1 MSLFFRISIA
11 IVFFFGS
18 GYAFSQQ
25 LLSKRTTLYT
35 VVGTSGAKLNQFDQM
50 LEDRGLTGLRN
61 RYRTLGLGYQS
72 RINDFVIGLE
82 LYHNRGANSDL
93 DGFKLGYRTSRVLLN
108 VGYAFTEESKFQ
120 LIHYMSLGMG
130 YLNFQMLPSERPS
143 SLEEF
148 LADPKQGFIIREN
161 DIQKGSKY
169 YGNFLTEI
177 GFHMT
182 YDFDLPGRREALS
195 IIAKAG
201 YAFSPF
207 EGKWELKGMS
217 FDNAQSGAFLRLGA
231 GISIPDR
238 NFFYKDASIGL
249 HLISGVHFTSP
260 DTFNEVLEEA
270 GYDPLDG
277 RPSNLGIKIKGESE
291 RMLYGVDVYNLAMNG
306 SASETQSQSL
316 NSLRV
321 YGNLG
326 YKVIQ
331 YKNFGF
337 GALAGLGFGN
347 IRYTLAQRN
356 KPDFPELFEQRKFDG
371 YLRNSGLM
379 GKPEVFLEYGIP
391 MTKRKLVDLVFTAS
405 AGYELALANYRLGE
419 LDMASYMS
427 APYLTFGIGVRP

>member
-148 LADPKQGFIIREN
+148 
-161 DIQKGSKY
+161 
-169 YGNFLTEI
+169 
-177 GFHMT
+177 
-182 YDFDLPGRREALS
+182 GRP
-195 IIAKAG
+195 KAG
-201 YAFSPF
+201 IYYS
-207 EGKWELKGMS
+207 
-217 FDNAQSGAFLRLGA
+217 
-231 GISIPDR
+231 
-238 NFFYKDASIGL
+238 
-249 HLISGVHFTSP
+249 
-260 DTFNEVLEEA
+260 
-270 GYDPLDG
+270 
-277 RPSNLGIKIKGESE
+277 
-291 RMLYGVDVYNLAMNG
+291 
-306 SASETQSQSL
+306 
-316 NSLRV
+316 
-321 YGNLG
+321 
-326 YKVIQ
+326 
-331 YKNFGF
+331 
-337 GALAGLGFGN
+337 
-347 IRYTLAQRN
+347 
-356 KPDFPELFEQRKFDG
+356 
-371 YLRNSGLM
+371 
-379 GKPEVFLEYGIP
+379 
-391 MTKRKLVDLVFTAS
+391 
-405 AGYELALANYRLGE
+405 
-419 LDMASYMS
+419 
-427 APYLTFGIGVRP
+427 